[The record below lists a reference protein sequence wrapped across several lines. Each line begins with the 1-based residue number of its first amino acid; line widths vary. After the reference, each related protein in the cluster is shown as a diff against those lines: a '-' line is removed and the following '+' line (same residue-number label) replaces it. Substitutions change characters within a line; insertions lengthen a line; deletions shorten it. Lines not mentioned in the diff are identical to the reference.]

1 MLHQSP
7 INSWEIPRLLGV
19 AQRFARP
26 KVVLGS
32 TLRIVSP
39 RNGNPRLSRGPNLG
53 IRVYN
58 FRHGA
63 PEAGSGYKWDQ
74 IIRVQTGIWRT
85 DLWGDMQGSSS
96 GVYPACCEDAP
107 VPRRAKARRTDAPA
121 AGLPGKVAD
130 TRIHHHHVMCDC
142 HGHNANILR
151 FRTRKLKSCG
161 KPFESIDLSW

>member
-1 MLHQSP
+1 MEFFGNL
-7 INSWEIPRLLGV
+7 
-19 AQRFARP
+19 QRFYE
-26 KVVLGS
+26 
-32 TLRIVSP
+32 IF
-39 RNGNPRLSRGPNLG
+39 LSIYALSG
-53 IRVYN
+53 YK
-58 FRHGA
+58 FDQFWT
-63 PEAGSGYKWDQ
+63 PEAGSGYKWGQ

-142 HGHNANILR
+142 HGHNAN
-151 FRTRKLKSCG
+151 
-161 KPFESIDLSW
+161 FETSHCDLTYPVGLAYVYTGLECSVHHQNHQCNVAMC